1 MKRSGYSKILRAV
14 LGCLGGAIL
23 GGYLGLIVGGT
34 LLGGFDIHEATGF
47 EGYELTT
54 YLGGILGGVG
64 GIVFSL
70 RHANRETK
78 TDH

>member
-1 MKRSGYSKILRAV
+1 MKRSGYSKILRGV
-14 LGCLGGAIL
+14 LGGLGGAIL
-23 GGYLGLIVGGT
+23 CGYLGLIVGGT

-64 GIVFSL
+64 GIVLGL

-78 TDH
+78 TYH